1 MALNEQ
7 PNSMRG
13 KTPKKRTNSPDPKFQ
28 SLTIAKF
35 INHIM
40 RRGKKQLAQRI
51 VYNCFDSI
59 RADTGE
65 DPLSLFNK
73 ALKNITPDVEVRSRR
88 VGGATYQIP
97 YQVKGDRRLSLA
109 FRWLIAGA
117 KGRKGKGMSQQL
129 KAELIA
135 AYKGE
140 GGAIKTR
147 QNVERMAEAN
157 RAFAH
162 FAR

>member
-1 MALNEQ
+1 
-7 PNSMRG
+7 MRG
-13 KTPKKRTNSPDPKFQ
+13 KKIKKREINPDPKFQ

-40 RRGKKQLAQRI
+40 KSGQKQTAQQI
-51 VYNCFDSI
+51 VYGCFDNI
-59 RADTGE
+59 RDETGE
-65 DPLSLFNK
+65 DPLGLFNK

-109 FRWLIAGA
+109 FRWLIQAT
-117 KGRKGKGMSQQL
+117 KGRKGKSMSEKL
-129 KAELIA
+129 KDELLA
-135 AYKGE
+135 ASRGE
-140 GGAIKTR
+140 GEALKIKA
-147 QNVERMAEAN
+147 NVERMAEAN

-162 FAR
+162 FARR